1 MVRGHPGSLVN
12 RGPLD
17 PPQKEGFVGI
27 HSTLSQSH
35 DRLGGVPVSANIGSV
50 TGSRVQMKN
59 LTKEYG
65 TVRAVDNVSIDI
77 EPGEFLSLLGPS
89 GSGKTTALMMLAGF
103 ERATSGTIHIGDQDV
118 TSVPPFARGI
128 GMVFQSY
135 ALFPHMSVYD
145 NIAYPLKLRSMSKS
159 EVGERVRRA
168 MDMVKLPADKFAHRL
183 PQQLSGGQRQRV
195 ALVRALVY
203 EPHVLLMD
211 EPMGALDKNLREE
224 LKLELLSLQER
235 LRLTIVYVTH
245 DQGEALMLSD
255 RAAVM
260 RDGRIEQVAHPET
273 LYRRPRT
280 EFVANFLG
288 EANLVPVNQSSERE
302 FTLPDGQVVRSSPD
316 ITVNAS
322 QPYLLMLRPEE
333 IEVCSDGEAMLRGRI
348 QSTVYLGSSVRL
360 GVETPMGVLTVL
372 AKPNQSRRFE
382 RNQILGLRF
391 ATGDAVL
398 VPRNS

>member
-1 MVRGHPGSLVN
+1 M
-12 RGPLD
+12 
-17 PPQKEGFVGI
+17 
-27 HSTLSQSH
+27 
-35 DRLGGVPVSANIGSV
+35 SADFGSV

-65 TVRAVDNVSIDI
+65 KVKAVDDVSIDI
-77 EPGEFLSLLGPS
+77 QPGEFLSLLGPS

-118 TSVPPFARGI
+118 TSVAPFARGI

-135 ALFPHMSVYD
+135 ALFPHMSVYN
-145 NIAYPLKLRSMSKS
+145 NIAYPLKLRGMSKS
-159 EVGERVRRA
+159 EVDERVRRA

-211 EPMGALDKNLREE
+211 EPMGALDKNLRDE

-288 EANLVPVNQSSERE
+288 EANLVAVNQTSERE
-302 FTLPDGQVVRSSPD
+302 FTLLDGQVVRISPD
-316 ITVNAS
+316 ITVYPS

-333 IEVCSDGEAMLRGRI
+333 VEVCSDGEAMLQGRI
-348 QSTVYLGSSVRL
+348 QSIVYLGSSVRL

-391 ATGDAVL
+391 ATEDAVL

>member
-1 MVRGHPGSLVN
+1 MSADLGS
-12 RGPLD
+12 
-17 PPQKEGFVGI
+17 I
-27 HSTLSQSH
+27 
-35 DRLGGVPVSANIGSV
+35 
-50 TGSRVQMKN
+50 TGSRVQMRN

-65 TVRAVDNVSIDI
+65 IVRAVDNVSLDI
-77 EPGEFLSLLGPS
+77 EPGEFVSLLGPS

-103 ERATSGTIHIGDQDV
+103 EGTTSGTIHIGEQDV

-145 NIAYPLKLRSMSKS
+145 NIAYPLKLRRMSKS
-159 EVGERVRRA
+159 EIDERVRRA
-168 MDMVKLPADKFAHRL
+168 MDMVKLSPDKFANRL

-195 ALVRALVY
+195 ALVRALIY

-273 LYRRPRT
+273 LYQRPRT

-288 EANLVPVNQSSERE
+288 EANLVAVNQTSERE
-302 FTLPDGQVVRSSPD
+302 FTLLGGQVVRISPD
-316 ITVNAS
+316 ITVYPS

-333 IEVCSDGEAMLRGRI
+333 IEVCSDGEAMLQGRI
-348 QSTVYLGSSVRL
+348 QSIVYLGSSVRL
-360 GVETPMGVLTVL
+360 GVETSMGVLTVL

-391 ATGDAVL
+391 GTGDAVL

>member
-1 MVRGHPGSLVN
+1 M
-12 RGPLD
+12 
-17 PPQKEGFVGI
+17 GI
-27 HSTLSQSH
+27 HPVNSQSQS
-35 DRLGGVPVSANIGSV
+35 RLGGGPVSANLGSIA
-50 TGSRVQMKN
+50 GSRVQMRN

-65 TVRAVDNVSIDI
+65 VVRAVDNVSLDI
-77 EPGEFLSLLGPS
+77 APGEFISLLGPS

-103 ERATSGTIHIGDQDV
+103 ESTTSGTIHIGEQDV
-118 TSVPPFARGI
+118 TSIPPFARGI

-135 ALFPHMSVYD
+135 ALFPHMNVYD
-145 NIAYPLKLRSMSKS
+145 NIAYPLKLRRIPKS
-159 EVGERVRRA
+159 EIDRRVRRA
-168 MDMVKLPADKFAHRL
+168 MDMVKLSPDKFANRL

-260 RDGRIEQVAHPET
+260 REGRIEQVAHPET
-273 LYRRPRT
+273 LYRRPQT

-288 EANLVPVNQSSERE
+288 EANLISVHQSSERE

-316 ITVNAS
+316 IEIKPS
-322 QPYLLMLRPEE
+322 QPYLLLLRPEE
-333 IEVCSDGEAMLRGRI
+333 VEVCSEVEAMLRGRVI
-348 QSTVYLGSSVRL
+348 NTVYLGSSIRIEVD
-360 GVETPMGVLTVL
+360 TPVGTLTAF
-372 AKPNQSRRFE
+372 AKANQSRRLE
-382 RNQILGLRF
+382 RNQSVALRF
-391 ATGDAVL
+391 PTADAVL
-398 VPRNS
+398 VPKAAIG

>member
-1 MVRGHPGSLVN
+1 M
-12 RGPLD
+12 
-17 PPQKEGFVGI
+17 
-27 HSTLSQSH
+27 
-35 DRLGGVPVSANIGSV
+35 SANMGSIA
-50 TGSRVQMKN
+50 GSRVQMRN
-59 LTKEYG
+59 LTKDYG
-65 TVRAVDNVSIDI
+65 IVRAVDNVSLDI
-77 EPGEFLSLLGPS
+77 EPGEFISLLGPS

-103 ERATSGTIHIGDQDV
+103 ESTTSGTIHIGDQDV

-135 ALFPHMSVYD
+135 ALFPHMNVFD
-145 NIAYPLKLRSMSKS
+145 NIAYPLKLRRMSRADI
-159 EVGERVRRA
+159 EARVRRA
-168 MDMVKLPADKFAHRL
+168 MEMVKLSPEKFANRL

-224 LKLELLSLQER
+224 LKLELLNLQER

-273 LYRRPRT
+273 LYQRPKT

-288 EANLVPVNQSSERE
+288 EANLLQVNQTAARD
-302 FTLPDGQVVRSSPD
+302 FALVDGLVLSCSPD
-316 ITVNAS
+316 IEIDPS
-322 QPYLLMLRPEE
+322 QRYLLLIRPEE
-333 IEVCSDGEAMLRGRI
+333 IEVCSETEAMLRGRI
-348 QSTVYLGSSVRL
+348 TNTVYLGSSIRIEVD
-360 GVETPMGVLTVL
+360 TPVGTLTAL
-372 AKPNQSRRFE
+372 TKPNQSRRFE
-382 RNQILGLRF
+382 RNESLALRF
-391 ATGDAVL
+391 PTTDAVL
-398 VPRNS
+398 VPKATAG

>member
-1 MVRGHPGSLVN
+1 MSAHLGS
-12 RGPLD
+12 
-17 PPQKEGFVGI
+17 I
-27 HSTLSQSH
+27 
-35 DRLGGVPVSANIGSV
+35 
-50 TGSRVQMKN
+50 TGSRVQMRN

-65 TVRAVDNVSIDI
+65 IVRAVDNVSLDI
-77 EPGEFLSLLGPS
+77 EPGEFISLLGPS

-103 ERATSGTIHIGDQDV
+103 ERTTSGTIHIGEQDV
-118 TSVPPFARGI
+118 TLVPPFARGI

-145 NIAYPLKLRSMSKS
+145 NISYPLKLRRMSKL
-159 EVGERVRRA
+159 EIDERVRRA
-168 MDMVKLPADKFAHRL
+168 MDMVKLPPDKFANRL

-195 ALVRALVY
+195 ALVRALIY

-245 DQGEALMLSD
+245 DQGEALMLSN

-260 RDGRIEQVAHPET
+260 RDGRIEQVANPEA
-273 LYRRPRT
+273 LYRRPQT

-288 EANLVPVNQSSERE
+288 EANLVPVEQSSERE

-316 ITVNAS
+316 ISVDPS
-322 QPYLLMLRPEE
+322 QSYLLLLRPEE
-333 IEVCSDGEAMLRGRI
+333 IEVCAEAEAMLRGRI
-348 QSTVYLGSSVRL
+348 QSTVYLGSSIRIDVD
-360 GVETPMGVLTVL
+360 TPIGVLTVV

-382 RNQILGLRF
+382 RNQIVGLRF

-398 VPRNS
+398 VPKEARAG

>member
-1 MVRGHPGSLVN
+1 M
-12 RGPLD
+12 
-17 PPQKEGFVGI
+17 
-27 HSTLSQSH
+27 
-35 DRLGGVPVSANIGSV
+35 SANFGSV
-50 TGSRVQMKN
+50 TGSRVQMRN

-65 TVRAVDNVSIDI
+65 TFRAVDNVSIDI

-103 ERATSGTIHIGDQDV
+103 ETATSGTIHIGDQDV

-145 NIAYPLKLRSMSKS
+145 NIAYPLKLRGMSKS
-159 EVGERVRRA
+159 EVDERVRRA

-211 EPMGALDKNLREE
+211 EPMGALDKNLRDE

-260 RDGRIEQVAHPET
+260 RDGRIEQIAHPET

-288 EANLVPVNQSSERE
+288 EANLVAVDQTSERE
-302 FTLPDGQVVRSSPD
+302 FTLLDGQVVPISPD
-316 ITVNAS
+316 ITVDSS

-333 IEVCSDGEAMLRGRI
+333 IEVCSDGEAMLQGRI
-348 QSTVYLGSSVRL
+348 QSIVYLGSSVRL
-360 GVETPMGVLTVL
+360 GVETPIGILTVL
-372 AKPNQSRRFE
+372 AKPNQSRHFE

>member
-1 MVRGHPGSLVN
+1 MS
-12 RGPLD
+12 
-17 PPQKEGFVGI
+17 
-27 HSTLSQSH
+27 
-35 DRLGGVPVSANIGSV
+35 
-50 TGSRVQMKN
+50 N

-65 TVRAVDNVSIDI
+65 LIRAVDNVSLDI

-103 ERATSGTIHIGDQDV
+103 ERATSGTIHIGEKDV

-135 ALFPHMSVYD
+135 ALFPHMSVYE
-145 NIAYPLKLRSMSKS
+145 NIAYPLKLRRMSKS
-159 EVGERVRRA
+159 ETNDRVRRA
-168 MDMVKLPADKFAHRL
+168 MDMVKLPADTFANRL

-211 EPMGALDKNLREE
+211 EPMGALDKNLRDE

-245 DQGEALMLSD
+245 DQGEALMLSN

-260 RDGRIEQVAHPET
+260 RDGRIEQVADPET
-273 LYRRPRT
+273 LYRRPQT
-280 EFVANFLG
+280 QFVANFLG
-288 EANLVPVNQSSERE
+288 EANLIAVERSSERE
-302 FTLPDGQVVRSSPD
+302 FRLPDGQVVRSSPD
-316 ITVNAS
+316 ISIATGQA
-322 QPYLLMLRPEE
+322 YLLMLRPEE
-333 IEVCSDGEAMLRGRI
+333 IEICSDGEAMLRGRVQNI
-348 QSTVYLGSSVRL
+348 VYLGSSVRL

-382 RNQILGLRF
+382 RNQMLGLRF
-391 ATGDAVL
+391 ATEAAVL
-398 VPRNS
+398 VPQNG

>member
-1 MVRGHPGSLVN
+1 MR
-12 RGPLD
+12 
-17 PPQKEGFVGI
+17 
-27 HSTLSQSH
+27 
-35 DRLGGVPVSANIGSV
+35 
-50 TGSRVQMKN
+50 N

-65 TVRAVDNVSIDI
+65 TFRAVDNVSIDI

-103 ERATSGTIHIGDQDV
+103 ERTTSGTIHIGDQDV
-118 TSVPPFARGI
+118 TSIPPFARGI

-145 NIAYPLKLRSMSKS
+145 NIAYPLQLRRMSKS
-159 EVGERVRRA
+159 EIGERVRRA
-168 MDMVKLPADKFAHRL
+168 MDMVKLPADKFANRL

-211 EPMGALDKNLREE
+211 EPMGALDKNLRDE

-288 EANLVPVNQSSERE
+288 EANLVAVNQTSERE
-302 FTLPDGQVVRSSPD
+302 FTLLNGHVVQISPD
-316 ITVNAS
+316 IAVDPS
-322 QPYLLMLRPEE
+322 QPYFLMLRPEE
-333 IEVCSDGEAMLRGRI
+333 IEVCSDGESMLQGRI
-348 QSTVYLGSSVRL
+348 QSIVYLGSSVRL
-360 GVETPMGVLTVL
+360 GVETPMGVLTVV